1 MALPGV
7 SFVVP
12 IYNKADR
19 LDGVLRQISRQAGDF
34 ARQYVFIDDGS
45 TDDSLEMIKRATAA
59 ERNVIIE
66 TQENRGSANATNRA
80 IALCDQPYIKFVD
93 ADDLIADA
101 ATSTLLR
108 ALDGSA
114 ACLAFG
120 AAVYYEDESA
130 IDLTASVDSP
140 RVEILDRP
148 LRLAMKNS
156 LFNPTQCLARTAAV
170 REVGGCDERVVHSQ
184 EYSLTLRLASRWSL
198 LRVSAPVAFIPQDVN
213 QRLSDDQGKQL
224 QRVTRAVGLF
234 MRDHPDLAVKL
245 RRFACRRAASR
256 SWRFAR
262 RWRGASILSP
272 WFWRYLRS
280 LFGIPAD
287 HAAFVENAAALSAR
301 QSFLGIDVRNV
312 RLRPLRPGFTA
323 SLSRS
328 GQNGRK
334 AALFRLEWRHVRLCF
349 RAEGV
354 GRRPGLESGDRSGR
368 GCGVD
373 AVLLHPGVPRGCF
386 NSDQILA
393 CDQAGITVTIPQ
405 PMTSGI
411 KATGKFG

>member
-66 TQENRGSANATNRA
+66 TQENKGSANATNRA

-213 QRLSDDQGKQL
+213 QRLSDNQGKQL

-234 MRDHPDLAVKL
+234 MRDHPDLAVEL
-245 RRFACRRAASR
+245 RRFACCRAASR
-256 SWRFAR
+256 SWRFDR
-262 RWRGASILSP
+262 RWRGASIFSP

-280 LFGIPAD
+280 LFGIRAD
-287 HAAFVENAAALSAR
+287 HAAFVEKCCDAFDAPV
-301 QSFLGIDVRNV
+301 I
-312 RLRPLRPGFTA
+312 PG
-323 SLSRS
+323 
-328 GQNGRK
+328 N
-334 AALFRLEWRHVRLCF
+334 
-349 RAEGV
+349 
-354 GRRPGLESGDRSGR
+354 
-368 GCGVD
+368 
-373 AVLLHPGVPRGCF
+373 
-386 NSDQILA
+386 
-393 CDQAGITVTIPQ
+393 
-405 PMTSGI
+405 
-411 KATGKFG
+411 